1 MDTLRWGLLL
11 TGVIVFLLIYLF
23 SRSKFSAKRERP
35 VDRFSSDVVI
45 DEEFGVANVDD
56 DPRTLDTLARNIQ
69 LDAGNQVDDRLSDK
83 QSDNI
88 TGSDKEKLIGFYL
101 VEKEGNMLNGADI
114 IDALEKVGL
123 RYGDMKIF
131 HYYGV
136 DQQKTTRPVF
146 SVASLVEPGWFDLI
160 SINSMTTPGLTLF
173 MNLPGPLGSV
183 AAFDGLLSVISQLK
197 SLLPVTLKDRQHN
210 NVSNQ
215 ILTHMREEVVE
226 FDRMRAIQGKG

>member
-11 TGVIVFLLIYLF
+11 TGVIVFLLIYLL

-45 DEEFGVANVDD
+45 DEEFTAVNVDD
-56 DPRTLDTLARNIQ
+56 DPHTLDTLARNIQ
-69 LDAGNQVDDRLSDK
+69 LDAGDQVDDGLSGK
-83 QSDNI
+83 QSDNK
-88 TGSDKEKLIGFYL
+88 TGPDNEKLIGFYL
-101 VEKEGNMLNGADI
+101 VESEGNMLNGADI

-123 RYGDMKIF
+123 KYGDMKIF

-136 DQQKTTRPVF
+136 DQMKTTRPVF

-183 AAFDGLLSVISQLK
+183 AAFDELLSVISQLK
-197 SLLPVTLKDRQHN
+197 SLLPVALKDRQHN

-215 ILTHMREEVVE
+215 ILTHMREEVAE
-226 FDRMRAIQGKG
+226 FDRMRAIQGKA